1 MTDWDPARYAE
12 QARYVAEL
20 GLPVVTLL
28 NPQRGERILD
38 LGCGDGALTQKL
50 QEFGC
55 EVIGIDASAEMV
67 AAVQAL
73 NLNALTI
80 DAQQLA
86 FAEEFDAVFSN
97 AALHWMKDHDAVLR
111 GVWLALKPG
120 GRFVG
125 EFGGQGNV
133 QKIVNAINS
142 ALARRNISIDG
153 PWNFPAADK
162 FQSQLETAGFT
173 IDYLEL
179 FPRPTPLPA
188 DLATWLRMFAQNF
201 LAAVPANDQPAFI
214 EEVSGELR
222 KSLCD
227 KQGNWTIDHVRLRF
241 SAHREADSGVGN
253 NG

>member
-1 MTDWDPARYAE
+1 MTDWNPARYSE

-38 LGCGDGALTQKL
+38 LGCGDGALMHKL

-67 AAVQAL
+67 AAAQAL

-86 FAEEFDAVFSN
+86 FAEEFDGVFSN
-97 AALHWMKDHDAVLR
+97 AALHWMKDHNAVLR
-111 GVWLALKPG
+111 GVWRAMKPG

-133 QKIVNAINS
+133 RKIVNAINS
-142 ALARRNISIDG
+142 ALARRDIAIDG
-153 PWNFPAADK
+153 PWNFPAADE
-162 FQSQLETAGFT
+162 FQCQLEAAGFT
-173 IDYLEL
+173 VKYIEL

-201 LAAVPANDQPAFI
+201 LAAVPEDDQPAFI
-214 EEVSGELR
+214 DEVSGELR
-222 KSLCD
+222 HTLCD

-241 SAHREADSGVGN
+241 SASKPTNENAAPN
-253 NG
+253 